1 MTATGDLTKNAT
13 IISWVCQVVAA
24 VILLQTLYFKLTG
37 APEPIYIFTTIGM
50 EPWGRYGSA
59 AVELVAGI
67 LLLVPSMA
75 GIGAVLALGVISGAI
90 FFHLTTLGIVVMDD
104 GGTLF
109 VMALVVFACSL
120 TVAWLRRGQIPV
132 LNRLV

>member
-1 MTATGDLTKNAT
+1 MTANGDLTKAAT
-13 IISWVCQVVAA
+13 TISWVCQVVAA

-37 APEPIYIFTTIGM
+37 APEPVYIFTTIGM

-67 LLLVPSMA
+67 LLFVPSMA

-90 FFHLTTLGIVVMDD
+90 FFHLTSLGIVVMDD
-104 GGTLF
+104 GGALF
-109 VMALVVFACSL
+109 VMALVVFVCSL

-132 LNRLV
+132 LNRFV

>member
-1 MTATGDLTKNAT
+1 MTSSGELTKTAT

-37 APEPIYIFTTIGM
+37 APEPVYIFTTIGM

-59 AVELVAGI
+59 VVELVAGI
-67 LLLVPSMA
+67 LLFVPSMA

-104 GGTLF
+104 GGALF
-109 VMALVVFACSL
+109 VMALVVFVCSL
-120 TVAWLRRGQIPV
+120 TVTWLRRGQIPV
-132 LNRLV
+132 LKRLG

>member
-1 MTATGDLTKNAT
+1 MTASGDLTKTAT

-37 APEPIYIFTTIGM
+37 APEPVYIFTTIGM

-67 LLLVPSMA
+67 LLFVPSLA

-90 FFHLTTLGIVVMDD
+90 FFHLTSLGIVVMDD
-104 GGTLF
+104 GGALF
-109 VMALVVFACSL
+109 VMALVVFVCSL

-132 LNRLV
+132 LNRFV

>member
-67 LLLVPSMA
+67 LLLVPSLA

-120 TVAWLRRGQIPV
+120 TVAWLRRGQNPV

>member
-1 MTATGDLTKNAT
+1 
-13 IISWVCQVVAA
+13 VVAA
-24 VILLQTLYFKLTG
+24 AILLQTLYFKLTG
-37 APEPIYIFTTIGM
+37 APEPVYIFTTIGM

-75 GIGAVLALGVISGAI
+75 GTGAVLALGVISGAI

-109 VMALVVFACSL
+109 VMALVVFVCSL
-120 TVAWLRRGQIPV
+120 TVTWLRRKQIPV

>member
-1 MTATGDLTKNAT
+1 MTFSGGLSKTATVS
-13 IISWVCQVVAA
+13 SWGCQVVAA
-24 VILLQTLYFKLTG
+24 AILLQTLYFKLTG
-37 APEPIYIFTTIGM
+37 APEPVYIFTTIGM

-109 VMALVVFACSL
+109 VMALVVFVCSL
-120 TVAWLRRGQIPV
+120 TVTWLRRKQIPV
-132 LNRLV
+132 LNRFV

>member
-1 MTATGDLTKNAT
+1 MAFSGGLSKTTT
-13 IISWVCQVVAA
+13 IISWGCQIVAA
-24 VILLQTLYFKLTG
+24 AILLQTLYFKLTG
-37 APEPIYIFTTIGM
+37 APEPVYIFTTIGM

-67 LLLVPSMA
+67 LLFIPSLA
-75 GIGAVLALGVISGAI
+75 GIGAVLALGVMSGAI

-109 VMALVVFACSL
+109 VMALVVFVCSL

-132 LNRLV
+132 LNRFV